1 MADWWDT
8 AGGAAGGAVSGA
20 SAGSAFGP
28 WGTLAGGLAGAV
40 GGGLASR
47 GGNSETKT
55 QGKQRELVDDLL
67 ASLKG
72 NGSYNDLF
80 KGDEATFQKS
90 FVDPA
95 KARFQNQ
102 TAPQIRENYAQYG
115 QSNGTGV
122 NDELLRAGVDMD
134 SMLNQHY
141 ANFQQGAQN
150 RQAGAMNA
158 ILGQGPGAANQ
169 PSWGQ
174 AALQG
179 GSAYLGSKTGQEDI
193 QGIIDY
199 YNPKDKPKTNGFTG

>member
-1 MADWWDT
+1 MADWWDIFK
-8 AGGAAGGAVSGA
+8 GGAQGAATGAAAGSVVPGWGNIIGGTLGAIGGAYAASGNA
-20 SAGSAFGP
+20 
-28 WGTLAGGLAGAV
+28 
-40 GGGLASR
+40 
-47 GGNSETKT
+47 ETST
-55 QGKQRELVDDLL
+55 QRKQKELVDDLL

-80 KGDEATFQKS
+80 KADEGAFQKS

-95 KARFQNQ
+95 KARFKNQ

-115 QSNGTGV
+115 QQNGTGI

-141 ANFQQGAQN
+141 AQFQNNAQN
-150 RQAGAMNA
+150 RQVGAMNS
-158 ILGQGPGAANQ
+158 ILGAGAGAPEQ
-169 PSWGQ
+169 PSFGQ
-174 AALQG
+174 TALQA

-199 YNPKDKPKTNGFTG
+199 YNPKGKPKANGFTEQ